1 MTESWYSVEV
11 NAVLL
16 ATFDPF
22 AQEFDRL
29 TRRPFGNQADYRRLA
44 RMDAVRRENE
54 IELRFDLPGIDRE
67 SIDVTVD
74 RGTLTVRA
82 TRNEEHTEDEKPFIR
97 ERVMGS
103 YTRRLRLSDAVDAD
117 NIEASYTDGVLTV
130 HVPVVEQ
137 AKPRKIEVRADAK
150 AIAA

>member
-1 MTESWYSVEV
+1 
-11 NAVLL
+11 VLL
-16 ATFDPF
+16 TTFDPF
-22 AQEFDRL
+22 AYEFDRRA
-29 TRRPFGNQADYRRLA
+29 RRAFASADYRRLA
-44 RMDAVRRENE
+44 RMDAVRREND

-67 SIDVTVD
+67 SIDVTVA
-74 RGTLTVRA
+74 RGVLTVSARRA
-82 TRNEEHTEDEKPFIR
+82 EEHTEGEKPFIR

-117 NIEASYTDGVLTV
+117 KIEASYTDGVLTV
-130 HVPVVEQ
+130 HVPVLEQ

>member
-1 MTESWYSVEV
+1 M
-11 NAVLL
+11 LL
-16 ATFDPF
+16 TTFDPF
-22 AQEFDRL
+22 AEFDRL
-29 TRRPFGNQADYRRLA
+29 ARGAFGPARGARVSPA
-44 RMDAVRRENE
+44 VRMDAIRREHDVQ
-54 IELRFDLPGIDRE
+54 LRFDLPGIDPA

-74 RGTLTVRA
+74 RGVLSVSAKRD
-82 TRNEEHTEDEKPFIR
+82 EEYAEGEKPFIR

-117 NIEASYTDGVLTV
+117 KIEASYTDGVLTV
-130 HVPVVEQ
+130 HVPVLEQ

>member
-1 MTESWYSVEV
+1 M
-11 NAVLL
+11 LL
-16 ATFDPF
+16 TTFDPF
-22 AQEFDRL
+22 AYEFDRRG
-29 TRRPFGNQADYRRLA
+29 RRALGSADYRRLA
-44 RMDAVRRENE
+44 RMDAIRREND
-54 IELRFDLPGIDRE
+54 IELRFDLPGIDPE

-74 RGTLTVRA
+74 RGVLAVSARRA
-82 TRNEEHTEDEKPFIR
+82 EEYTEEEKPFIR

-117 NIEASYTDGVLTV
+117 KIEASYTDGVLTV
-130 HVPVVEQ
+130 HVPVLEQ

>member
-1 MTESWYSVEV
+1 
-11 NAVLL
+11 VLL
-16 ATFDPF
+16 TTFDPF
-22 AQEFDRL
+22 AYEFDRL
-29 TRRPFGNQADYRRLA
+29 ARRSFGQADYRRLA
-44 RMDAVRRENE
+44 RMDAIRREND
-54 IELRFDLPGIDRE
+54 IELRFDLPGIDPD

-74 RGTLTVRA
+74 RGVLTVSARRA
-82 TRNEEHTEDEKPFIR
+82 EECPEGEKPFIR

-117 NIEASYTDGVLTV
+117 KIEASYTDGVLTV
-130 HVPVVEQ
+130 HIPVAEA